1 MLRFLG
7 VALLFG
13 LICGLA
19 RSFGRPSPPGPE
31 EAQDLVPDALT
42 RVYFPK
48 SAAIKVVRGGE
59 TFYFQSL
66 ENRDLFLSRNR

>member
-1 MLRFLG
+1 MFRFLA

-13 LICGLA
+13 LIFGLA
-19 RSFGRPSPPGPE
+19 RSFGRPGAARPE
-31 EAQDLVPDALT
+31 EVQDLVQDALT

-66 ENRDLFLSRNR
+66 ENRDRFLSLNR

>member
-1 MLRFLG
+1 MFRFLTA
-7 VALLFG
+7 ALLFG

-19 RSFGRPSPPGPE
+19 RSLGRPGRPEPE
-31 EAQDLVPDALT
+31 EVQDLVQDALT
-42 RVYFPK
+42 KVYFPK
-48 SAAIKVVRGGE
+48 NSAIKVVRGGE

>member
-1 MLRFLG
+1 MIRMLG

-13 LICGLA
+13 LIFGLA
-19 RSFGRPSPPGPE
+19 RSFGRPARSE
-31 EAQDLVPDALT
+31 EAQEMVQDALT

-48 SAAIKVVRGGE
+48 SAAVKVVRGGE
-59 TFYFQSL
+59 TLHFQSL